1 VSRRRGQLLGTFA
14 LLGATAAALALGAI
28 GREAREAAAAPE
40 HEDRSLARLSV
51 AVTPTVARRVE
62 RLRGLSF
69 DGLPDPEV
77 ISTTRLSRI
86 TRREQRRAGAVE
98 GLPSDQATVR
108 MLGLLGPDERLAE
121 ASTAGSDLA
130 AAAYDTR
137 RDRLYVIRDAVS
149 ANRAL
154 VEFVLAHEL
163 THAVEDANFDLAEP
177 DGRSDDRALAELAL
191 GEGTATAVMVDYAAG
206 YLSPAELLAATAG
219 VDDDTKGVPQFVVD
233 QLEWA
238 YLGGQRFVD
247 ALRDL
252 ARGWKLVDYAIR
264 SRPPISTEQVLHPA
278 KYVYDQRPLPV
289 AIGAGELRRRG
300 WRPADAGDAGEFAT
314 GQLLELGVDGE
325 TARRAAAGWGG
336 DRYELWR
343 RGVAPGQC
351 GEDCRRDL
359 VLIIRWRWDTP
370 SDERQFAAAA
380 RGYVREGLDGDP
392 AGAGTWK
399 LQGGAAALSKGRE
412 ATALALAPGVR
423 LARVVASDANR
434 GGRR

>member
-14 LLGATAAALALGAI
+14 LLGATAAALALAAT
-28 GREAREAAAAPE
+28 GREAREAIATLD
-40 HEDRSLARLSV
+40 HEGRGLARLSA

-69 DGLPDPEV
+69 DGLPKPEV
-77 ISTTRLSRI
+77 ISSPRLTRI
-86 TRREQRRAGAVE
+86 TRREQRRAGGAE
-98 GLPSDQATVR
+98 RLAADQATGR
-108 MLGLLGPDERLAE
+108 ILGLLGSDERLAD

-130 AAAYDTR
+130 AAAYDTK

-149 ANRAL
+149 DDRAL

-163 THAVEDANFDLAEP
+163 THAVEDANFGLAERH
-177 DGRSDDRALAELAL
+177 GRSDDRALAELAL

-206 YLSPAELLAATAG
+206 YLSPADLLAATAG
-219 VDDDTKGVPQFVVD
+219 VDDDTKGVPRFVVD

-252 ARGWKLVDYAIR
+252 ARGWKLVDYAIE
-264 SRPPISTEQVLHPA
+264 SRPPASTEQVLHPA
-278 KYVYDQRPLPV
+278 KYVHDERPLPV
-289 AIGAGELRRRG
+289 AIAASELRRRG

-314 GQLLELGVDGE
+314 AQLLELGGDAE

-343 RGVAPGQC
+343 RDVAPAQC
-351 GEDCRRDL
+351 DEDCRRGL
-359 VLIIRWRWDTP
+359 VLVIRWRWDAP
-370 SDERQFAAAA
+370 RDRRQFADAA
-380 RGYVREGLDGDP
+380 RAYVSDGLSGEP
-392 AGAGTWK
+392 AGPDAWR
-399 LQGGAAALSKGRE
+399 LDGGAAALNEGRE
-412 ATALALAPGVR
+412 ATTLALAPGVP
-423 LARVVASDANR
+423 LARAVASDANN
-434 GGRR
+434 GGR